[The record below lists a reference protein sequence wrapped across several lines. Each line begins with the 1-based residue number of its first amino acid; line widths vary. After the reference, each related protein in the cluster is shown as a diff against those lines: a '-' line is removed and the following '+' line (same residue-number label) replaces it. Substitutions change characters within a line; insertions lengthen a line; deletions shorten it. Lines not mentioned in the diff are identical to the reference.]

1 MPDSNSLGFRL
12 RRKIRQWQTDDHNQK
27 TTAVLNAAVA
37 SHAAA
42 DPAAQPVVFF
52 HASTRL
58 ERMNLNNAFQ
68 QLAAWGVQL
77 AGTPVIHLVC
87 SAGLKPCLL
96 GTNRD
101 APWKQP
107 PCEKC
112 LALSDRLTAGGE
124 AVHLPYL
131 VDQDLEQALQKLELR
146 EYPDFVYDG
155 LPLGDLVLPSLRWIL
170 RRHHLKDDGPT
181 MYLFQQYML
190 SAWSLACQARDLLD
204 RRSPRAV
211 VVFNGMFYPEAT
223 VRFLAQQRDIPVI
236 SHEVALRPDTAFFT
250 PGEATAYPIHIPED
264 FELNAG
270 QNARLDAYLE
280 QRLKGNFS
288 MAGVRFWPEMQ
299 NLSPELLEKAAGFRQ
314 IVPVFTNVVFDT
326 SQKHSNVVF
335 LSMFEWLDEVLGLV
349 KSHPDTLFVLRAH
362 PDENRP
368 GKEAAE
374 SVAGWVKQNRVD
386 ELDNLLFISPDEY
399 LSSYE
404 LIQRSK
410 FVMIYNST
418 IGLEAAIMG
427 APVLC
432 GGRAR
437 FTQLP
442 TVFFPQTRLA
452 FGEQARA
459 FLAADRVTAPPEFQ
473 QNARRFLYYQLYRT
487 AIPMDQ
493 FIEPDDVWRGYV
505 RWKSFDWQNLRME
518 NSPAIRTIVNGILNQ
533 GDFIYDA

>member
-1 MPDSNSLGFRL
+1 MPDSKSIGFRL
-12 RRKIRQWQTDDHNQK
+12 RRKIREWQTDGHNQK
-27 TTAVLNAAVA
+27 ITAAVNAAVA
-37 SHAAA
+37 AHAGV
-42 DPAAQPVVFF
+42 DSSAQPVVFF

-58 ERMNLNNAFQ
+58 ERLNLNNAFQ

-77 AGTPVIHLVC
+77 SGTPVIHLVC

-96 GTNRD
+96 GTNKD
-101 APWKQP
+101 APWKEP

-112 LALSDRLTAGGE
+112 QALSDRLTAGGE
-124 AVHLPYL
+124 AVHMPFMM
-131 VDQDLEQALQKLELR
+131 DQDLEQTLQKMELH
-146 EYPDFVYDG
+146 EYADFVYDG

-190 SAWSLACQARDLLD
+190 SAWSVACQVRELLD
-204 RRSPRAV
+204 ERKPRAV

-223 VRFLAQQRDIPVI
+223 VRYLAQQRDIPVI
-236 SHEVALRPDTAFFT
+236 SHEVALRPNTAFFT
-250 PGEATAYPIHIPED
+250 PGEATAYPIDIPESFD
-264 FELNAG
+264 LDAE

-280 QRLKGNFS
+280 QRIKGNFS

-299 NLSPELLEKAAGFRQ
+299 NLSPELLKKAAGFKQ

-335 LSMFEWLDEVLGLV
+335 ASMFEWLDEVLGLV

-368 GKEAAE
+368 RKEAAE
-374 SVAGWVKQNRVD
+374 SVADWVKRNRAD
-386 ELDNLLFISPDEY
+386 ELENLLFISPDEY

-410 FVMIYNST
+410 FVLIYNST

-427 APVLC
+427 AAVLC

-442 TVFFPQTRLA
+442 TVFFPQTQAA
-452 FGEQARA
+452 FQEQARA
-459 FLAADRVTAPPEFQ
+459 FLAADQVTAPEEFQ
-473 QNARRFLYYQLYRT
+473 RNARRFLFYQLYRT
-487 AIPMDQ
+487 AIPMDA
-493 FIEPDDVWRGYV
+493 FIEEDGVWRGYV
-505 RWKSFDWQNLRME
+505 RWKSFNWQDLKTE
-518 NSPAIRTIVNGILNQ
+518 NSPAIRTIVNGIFNQ